1 MLTFVIGGAG
11 SGKSAYAERLLAAAP
26 GPRYY
31 LATMQ
36 VWDEECRRRVERH
49 RALRAGRGFRTLE
62 RPLDLAGLV
71 LPEPGSL
78 LLEDLTNL
86 AANERY
92 DPRGAGPLVLQA
104 VCAGLE
110 ALQRQTA
117 HLIVVGNELFCGGS
131 EYEGDTLAYLRMLGE
146 LHRRLATMADN
157 VCEVTAGC
165 PVYYKGK
172 EPSGYANP

>member
-11 SGKSAYAERLLAAAP
+11 SGKSAYAEQLLSSCP

-49 RALRAGRGFRTLE
+49 REMRAGKGFQPLE
-62 RPLDLAGLV
+62 CPQNLAGLC
-71 LPEPGSL
+71 LPAPGAV

-92 DPRGAGPLVLQA
+92 APGGAGPDTLQ
-104 VCAGLE
+104 VVSYGLE
-110 ALQRQTA
+110 KLYRQTTD
-117 HLIVVGNELFCGGS
+117 LIVVGNEIFCGGTD
-131 EYEGDTLAYLRMLGE
+131 YEGDTVAYLKLLAD
-146 LHRRLATMADN
+146 LHRRLASMADS
-157 VCEVTAGC
+157 VCEVVAGC
-165 PVYYKGK
+165 PMYYKGK
-172 EPSGYANP
+172 EPGYGTV

>member
-11 SGKSAYAERLLAAAP
+11 SGKSAYAERLLTSCP

-49 RALRAGRGFRTLE
+49 RQMRAGKGFQTLE
-62 RPLDLAGLV
+62 CPQNLAGLR
-71 LPEPGSL
+71 LLAPGAV

-92 DPRGAGPLVLQA
+92 APEGAGPDTLQA
-104 VCAGLE
+104 VSDGLE
-110 ALQRQTA
+110 RVYRQTTD
-117 HLIVVGNELFCGGS
+117 LIVVGNELFCGGTD
-131 EYEGDTLAYLRMLGE
+131 YEGDTVEYLKLLAD
-146 LHRRLATMADN
+146 LHRRLAAMADN
-157 VCEVTAGC
+157 VCEVVAGC
-165 PVYYKGK
+165 PTYYKGK
-172 EPSGYANP
+172 EPVYGPV

>member
-11 SGKSAYAERLLAAAP
+11 SGKSAYAERLLASCP

-49 RALRAGRGFRTLE
+49 REMRAGKGFQTLE
-62 RPLDLAGLV
+62 CPLDLAGLR
-71 LPEPGSL
+71 LPAAGAV

-92 DPRGAGPLVLQA
+92 APGGAGLDTLQA
-104 VCAGLE
+104 VSHGLE
-110 ALQRQTA
+110 KLYRQTTD
-117 HLIVVGNELFCGGS
+117 LIVVGNELFCGGTD
-131 EYEGDTLAYLRMLGE
+131 YEGDTVAYLKLLAD
-146 LHRRLATMADN
+146 LHRRLASVADN
-157 VCEVTAGC
+157 VCEVVADC
-165 PVYYKGK
+165 PMYYKGK
-172 EPSGYANP
+172 EPVYGPV